1 VRPGAYLT
9 EEQVERMTSDQLAD
23 WSDGEALSPWEP
35 NSSPPPA
42 RQASVPT
49 MLALP
54 GDLAAE
60 LRAEAALHEQPYV
73 RYLEDLLLLALRTV
87 QANRTPD
94 KDQRVP
100 EAWASPRV

>member
-1 VRPGAYLT
+1 MRPRAELT
-9 EEQVERMTSDQLAD
+9 EEQVERMTADQLAA

-42 RQASVPT
+42 RQASEPT
-49 MLALP
+49 VLALS

-60 LRAEAALHEQPYV
+60 LRAEAALHRQPYA

-87 QANRTPD
+87 QAHRPGGGG
-94 KDQRVP
+94 RP
-100 EAWASPRV
+100 ER